1 MYKKNW
7 NQNEIKTA
15 LQSNY
20 YNDMKMY
27 NNNSSFKIKTL
38 ITYIDEFVKY
48 HININAYFIIGYK

>member
-1 MYKKNW
+1 
-7 NQNEIKTA
+7 
-15 LQSNY
+15 
-20 YNDMKMY
+20 MKMY